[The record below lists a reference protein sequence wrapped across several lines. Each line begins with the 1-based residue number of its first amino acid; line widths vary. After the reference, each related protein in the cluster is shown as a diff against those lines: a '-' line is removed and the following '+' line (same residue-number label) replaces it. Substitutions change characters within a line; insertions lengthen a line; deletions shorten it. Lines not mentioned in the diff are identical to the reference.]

1 VHVVHFD
8 QAGKISQM
16 RLYWDQ
22 GALLKQIDVIGARSR
37 NWPIRD
43 STEQSR
49 LIASSSA
56 AVAQPDEERQSRR
69 STTSRGA
76 DEVSISSRSRGS
88 TKNAMNDPHASL
100 SLFQNRSVDEDE
112 DSYSSKPIAPRAPSA
127 KPPPR
132 ELSELFVGENSAS
145 PSPSPQKIPVKAGSS
160 KNYKP
165 SRLFENEEDNDE
177 GAIKGPG
184 VKTNPKKY
192 EHFTFGDGDEP
203 APKTRNTARPETKTK
218 AQANWDFEDFNTPAK
233 TKQKVYPQAER
244 HFGWSDDEVSVF
256 CLSEMRQV
264 VFVSVSYFESTADL
278 IHSRRRPLPNAVPS
292 STRLALTRTRTSS
305 LSTTAHQR
313 VSARCN
319 RLRVKLVIRA

>member
-1 VHVVHFD
+1 VVHFD
-8 QAGKISQM
+8 QAGKITQM

-37 NWPIRD
+37 NWPIRE

-49 LIASSSA
+49 LIASSAA
-56 AVAQPDEERQSRR
+56 AVAQPDDERQSRR

-88 TKNAMNDPHASL
+88 TNNAMNDPHASL
-100 SLFQNRSVDEDE
+100 SLFQNRTVDEDD
-112 DSYSSKPIAPRAPSA
+112 DSYSSKPLAARAQSA

-132 ELSELFVGENSAS
+132 EYSELFVGENSGS
-145 PSPSPQKIPVKAGSS
+145 PSPSPQKIPVKAGSG
-160 KNYKP
+160 KNYKA
-165 SRLFENEEDNDE
+165 SRLFENEEDDDE
-177 GAIKGPG
+177 AVNKGPG

-203 APKTRNTARPETKTK
+203 TPKARNTARPETKTK

-233 TKQKVYPQAER
+233 TKQKVHPQAER
-244 HFGWSDDEVSVF
+244 HFGWSDDEVSLF

-264 VFVSVSYFESTADL
+264 TSVYDSHFNFIAD
-278 IHSRRRPLPNAVPS
+278 IAYCRRRYLRNAVPS
-292 STRLALTRTRTSS
+292 STRLALTRTHTSS
-305 LSTTAHQR
+305 LSTTARQTD
-313 VSARCN
+313 SARCN
-319 RLRVKLVIRA
+319 RLRVKLATRA